1 MIIGILKEPAG
12 ENRVAMLPEQLA
24 TLVKQGIQIM
34 VEEDA
39 GARSFANNDSYKNA
53 GATITDRNT
62 VLSSA
67 NILLSYWSIS
77 QEDLAKTTKGA
88 ILIGV
93 FQPLF
98 NFQLMKEWASQGF
111 SVFSLDMIPR
121 TTRAQSMD
129 VLSSQANIAGYKAVL
144 KAADLLPRY
153 FPMFMTAAG
162 SIPPAKLMVLGAGVA
177 GLQAVATAKRLGAVV
192 EVSDTRAAVKEEVMS
207 LGAKFIEVEGAA
219 DASNAGGYA
228 VEQTDEFKQKQK
240 ERLAVSVAK
249 SDVIIA
255 TAQLQGKPAPLLIDE
270 NMLKLMKPGAVVID
284 LAASTGGNVFG
295 VKNNATIQLHGVTLV
310 GNSQLASDMPADA
323 SKVYGKNVFNFLQ
336 LILTKEGQ
344 INLNFE
350 DDIVKGCCMAHD
362 GLVINERIQS
372 LLVS

>member
-24 TLVKQGIQIM
+24 SLVKQGIQVM

-39 GARSFANNDSYKNA
+39 GARAFANNELYFAA
-53 GATITDRNT
+53 GATIVNRTTLLN
-62 VLSSA
+62 SA
-67 NILLSYWSIS
+67 TILLSYWSIS
-77 QEDLAKTTKGA
+77 AEDLAKTQPGA
-88 ILIGV
+88 ILVGV

-98 NFQLMKEWASQGF
+98 NFQLMKDWASKGCTI
-111 SVFSLDMIPR
+111 FSLDMIPR

-177 GLQAVATAKRLGAVV
+177 GLQAIATAKRLGAVV

-219 DASNAGGYA
+219 DASAAGGYA
-228 VEQTDEFKQKQK
+228 VEQTVEFKQKQK
-240 ERLAVSVAK
+240 ERLALSVAK

-270 NMLKLMKPGAVVID
+270 DMLKLMKPGAVVID

-295 VKNNATIQLHGVTLV
+295 VQNNATIQLHGVTLV

-323 SKVYGKNVFNFLQ
+323 SKVYGKNMFNFLQ
-336 LILTKEGQ
+336 LILTKEGA

-350 DDIVKGCCMAHD
+350 DDIVKGCCMAHGGAIVND
-362 GLVINERIQS
+362 RIQS
-372 LLVS
+372 LLAS